1 MLESTAYPLR
11 PIDQKCPLLLAQKF
25 CRMRASSRVTVTPA
39 SGHRH
44 GVLGRVIVK
53 GSPVRVTVTGYS
65 VGSSSGGLRFASP
78 SRGTRSGHRQGVSG
92 SRHRHWAPGRVTVR
106 GSPVRVTVTGHP
118 AGSPSGGLRFQVRH
132 NAIRLA
138 SDTSSFHLID
148 RPFCDASRACFSSW
162 MVGCAGLA
170 SYPGAPASYLGL
182 AAGHA
187 EPTSRTCG
195 VSHPGW

>member
-1 MLESTAYPLR
+1 
-11 PIDQKCPLLLAQKF
+11 
-25 CRMRASSRVTVTPA
+25 MRAKPTVCVECARKHSVPSSAHRSKMSTPA
-39 SGHRH
+39 SPKVLSNEGIQSGHRH
-44 GVLGRVIVK
+44 
-53 GSPVRVTVTGYS
+53 
-65 VGSSSGGLRFASP
+65 SGFGSP

-92 SRHRHWAPGRVTVR
+92 SRHRHRVLGRVIIR